1 MDMQVV
7 KVKMGVGPKKGEIQ
21 YTVKRVSYADITSE
35 AILDEIKSATT
46 FSPADAK
53 SMLGNFIE
61 VITDDLL
68 EGHIVDLGP
77 LGSIMPKI
85 SVKSVATRKE
95 CDLSTI
101 KSVGLQYTPTADLA
115 SDAKK
120 ISMEVIDIYD
130 YDYDEIEGDDDE
142 QVDDGPDNEPDDT
155 GNQGGG
161 NTGGGGG
168 AFEG

>member
-1 MDMQVV
+1 M
-7 KVKMGVGPKKGEIQ
+7 
-21 YTVKRVSYADITSE
+21 
-35 AILDEIKSATT
+35 
-46 FSPADAK
+46 
-53 SMLGNFIE
+53 
-61 VITDDLL
+61 
-68 EGHIVDLGP
+68 EGHIVDLGS